1 MSVEEEEV
9 MVPTT
14 GEEKEKEL
22 AEEVNANATN
32 NNFMDDSDD
41 ELTEEQKRVIAER
54 IAALQNR
61 FKKFEEKSTENKIEE
76 LVMQHGH
83 LNLNEKEAFM
93 ILKVCEMNELNA
105 EDRLRRVDDLYQ
117 DAGESTEM
125 YLLRILD
132 TETGQFLTQITSR
145 NGEGGRIAKQT
156 LQKNK
161 RCGRFRNN
169 ASRGR
174 LNGCRIRS
182 CSTKTGTKSW
192 TRIWRRGRIR

>member
-1 MSVEEEEV
+1 MKQTGGVPSNETPPSAAPDNNVGALENKDLNFENICPPDATAPMSVEEEEV

-22 AEEVNANATN
+22 AEEVNTNTTN

-105 EDRLRRVDDLYQ
+105 EERLRRVDDLYQ
-117 DAGESTEM
+117 DC
-125 YLLRILD
+125 LLY
-132 TETGQFLTQITSR
+132 TSPSPR
-145 NGEGGRIAKQT
+145 DP
-156 LQKNK
+156 
-161 RCGRFRNN
+161 
-169 ASRGR
+169 
-174 LNGCRIRS
+174 
-182 CSTKTGTKSW
+182 
-192 TRIWRRGRIR
+192 

>member
-1 MSVEEEEV
+1 MHDRDDPYVILGISPSSDAKVINDAYR
-9 MVPTT
+9 
-14 GEEKEKEL
+14 KL
-22 AEEVNANATN
+22 ALQYHPDTVNKNTNTTN

-54 IAALQNR
+54 ISALQNR

-105 EDRLRRVDDLYQ
+105 EERLRRVDDLYQ

-132 TETGQFLTQITSR
+132 TETGQFLTQIR
-145 NGEGGRIAKQT
+145 EMVKEEEYAKQT

-161 RCGRFRNN
+161 KMRTI
-169 ASRGR
+169 
-174 LNGCRIRS
+174 LVV
-182 CSTKTGTKSW
+182 
-192 TRIWRRGRIR
+192 